1 MIEVYTDGGCS
12 PNPGKG
18 SWAFAISKEHY
29 NSGYNKNTTNNAMEM
44 TAILNAIK
52 YCRFK
57 DKRTPIIIYSDSKYC
72 VDGFMNW
79 MHNWEKRNWFKKGG
93 IKNLD
98 LWKELFSVKND
109 VTLKWVKG
117 HSGNEMNEFV
127 DSLCNYQIENN

>member
-18 SWAFAISKEHY
+18 SWAFAIDKKNYE
-29 NSGYNKNTTNNAMEM
+29 SGYELKTTNNAMEM

-52 YCRFK
+52 YCRSK
-57 DKRTPIIIYSDSKYC
+57 NPRIPIVIYSDSKYC

-79 MHNWEKRNWFKKGG
+79 MHNWEKKKWFKKGG

-98 LWKELFSVKND
+98 IWKELFLLKSD

-117 HSGNEMNEFV
+117 HSGNEMNDFV
-127 DSLCNYQIENN
+127 DELCSLRINKN